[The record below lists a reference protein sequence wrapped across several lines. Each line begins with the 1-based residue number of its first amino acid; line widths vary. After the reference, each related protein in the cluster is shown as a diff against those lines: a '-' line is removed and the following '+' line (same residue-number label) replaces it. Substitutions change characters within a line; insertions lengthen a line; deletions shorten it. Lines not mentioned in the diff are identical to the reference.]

1 MSMVITRS
9 QDVGAMWE
17 ADAAAEWERLN
28 ADEPVE
34 DKLKGASDAMYSA
47 WEKISDALDYLATAA
62 EKVDETPAYDKV
74 VSLLNDLEDLQC
86 DIHEMKENW
95 ERGRW

>member
-34 DKLKGASDAMYSA
+34 D
-47 WEKISDALDYLATAA
+47 
-62 EKVDETPAYDKV
+62 
-74 VSLLNDLEDLQC
+74 
-86 DIHEMKENW
+86 
-95 ERGRW
+95 